1 MILKLGTRVSRAG
14 WECDPTVCMQA
25 GTVPSERKEDR
36 RVVGD
41 SGLKTFESDNRLAQ
55 IWSTLGSDIGIKIGY
70 RSGPGL
76 TECAFCNFPIHRI
89 IASVGPALS
98 AFSKN
103 PAS

>member
-1 MILKLGTRVSRAG
+1 MSGQVGNAIRRFPCKRELFQFG
-14 WECDPTVCMQA
+14 
-25 GTVPSERKEDR
+25 SERKEDR
-36 RVVGD
+36 RIVGD
-41 SGLKTFESDNRLAQ
+41 SGLKTYESDNRLVQ

-76 TECAFCNFPIHRI
+76 TECAFCNFPIHGI
-89 IASVGPALS
+89 EASAEPALS